1 MKLDNLPQLIQNE
14 LVKLPQGLL
23 SHIDRARSIG
33 KEISAIHRIDFHR
46 VDLAIAT
53 HDLAKNLSESE
64 LIGECKKMAIEIS
77 PDYRVVPKLLH
88 GPVAASWLKTKFSVF
103 DKFVIEAV
111 KYHTTG
117 YPDMNPVAKAV
128 FLADKLDKEKIK
140 RNPKLENVLS
150 LATSDLD
157 AAVLS
162 YMNILIEN
170 LIEQNFIIH
179 PYSIACRNY
188 LLQKNEFYL
197 R

>member
-1 MKLDNLPQLIQNE
+1 MKLDNLPKLIQSE
-14 LVKLPQGLL
+14 LLKLPESLL
-23 SHIDRARSIG
+23 AHIQRARCVG
-33 KEISAIHRIDFHR
+33 KEISSMHGIDFFS

-53 HDLAKNLSESE
+53 HDLAKNLSETE
-64 LIGECKKMAIEIS
+64 LIDECKQMEIEIS
-77 PDYRVVPKLLH
+77 PDYCLVPKLLH

-140 RNPKLENVLS
+140 RNPRLENVLS
-150 LATSDLD
+150 LATSNLD

-162 YMNILIEN
+162 YMNILIEG

-179 PYSIACRNY
+179 PYSISCRNY
-188 LLQKNEFYL
+188 LLQKNEF
-197 R
+197 

>member
-1 MKLDNLPQLIQNE
+1 
-14 LVKLPQGLL
+14 
-23 SHIDRARSIG
+23 
-33 KEISAIHRIDFHR
+33 
-46 VDLAIAT
+46 
-53 HDLAKNLSESE
+53 
-64 LIGECKKMAIEIS
+64 
-77 PDYRVVPKLLH
+77 
-88 GPVAASWLKTKFSVF
+88 
-103 DKFVIEAV
+103 
-111 KYHTTG
+111 
-117 YPDMNPVAKAV
+117 MNPVAKAV

-188 LLQKNEFYL
+188 LLQKKNSNCGRGFL
-197 R
+197 K

>member
-1 MKLDNLPQLIQNE
+1 MNLDNLPQLIQNE

-33 KEISAIHRIDFHR
+33 KKISTIHRIDFHR

-53 HDLAKNLSESE
+53 HDLAKNLSETE
-64 LIGECKKMAIEIS
+64 LIDECKQMEIEIS
-77 PDYRVVPKLLH
+77 PDYRLVPKLLH
-88 GPVAASWLKTKFSVF
+88 GPVAASWLKTKFRVF